1 MKWILGQMFLGLSQ
15 VNERL
20 IAKTIT
26 IIVGLIG
33 NKVLK
38 SYEEIPR
45 NKGLNIF
52 RKTNTIE
59 K

>member
-20 IAKTIT
+20 IAKTHYYNS
-26 IIVGLIG
+26 GFDG

-52 RKTNTIE
+52 KRQIQ
-59 K
+59 